1 MADNPLMSR
10 LSKPK
15 LLPVLALALLPAGC
29 NRSTTAGP
37 IQLPTTQLDVS
48 TLVATISHG
57 DTVDLDEHLEPGT
70 WTLLEFGAD
79 W

>member
-1 MADNPLMSR
+1 MSR
-10 LSKPK
+10 LSRLK
-15 LLPVLALALLPAGC
+15 LLPLLALALLPAGC
-29 NRSTTAGP
+29 NRPGITGP
-37 IQLPTTQLDVS
+37 IQLPTTQIDPS

-57 DTVDLDEHLEPGT
+57 DTVDLDEHLVPGT

>member
-1 MADNPLMSR
+1 MATLR
-10 LSKPK
+10 K

-29 NRSTTAGP
+29 TKSGP
-37 IQLPTTQLDVS
+37 EIQLPTAKLDPA

-57 DTVDLDEHLEPGT
+57 ETVDLEEHLAPGT

>member
-1 MADNPLMSR
+1 MLKR
-10 LSKPK
+10 LPM
-15 LLPVLALALLPAGC
+15 LALALAGC
-29 NRSTTAGP
+29 SNSGTG
-37 IQLPTTQLDVS
+37 IKLPTTKLDPE

-57 DTVDLDEHLEPGT
+57 ETVDLEDHLVPGT